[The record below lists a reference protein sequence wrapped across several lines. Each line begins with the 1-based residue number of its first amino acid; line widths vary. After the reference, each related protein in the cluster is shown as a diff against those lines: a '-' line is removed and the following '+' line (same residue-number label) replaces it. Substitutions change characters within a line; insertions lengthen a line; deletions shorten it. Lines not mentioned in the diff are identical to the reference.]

1 MCYNVATP
9 EIWKDIFKINS
20 LDDIINYIKNISDKN
35 IIKEGHRNIGWS
47 IDQKILYNKVTEY
60 I

>member
-20 LDDIINYIKNISDKN
+20 LDDIIISDKN